1 MRVVLVSLAERTNF
15 LNLVPLGWALRAA
28 GHDVLVASQ
37 PALGPLARA
46 SGLPYAS
53 VGRDHAFWRH
63 LKAVSSFD
71 AVRGGVP
78 LFADFEEGFGG
89 RPWDEV
95 RDSYRQVV
103 TWWWRMVNDPMTDDL
118 VDLCLAWRP
127 DLVVWEAVTH
137 SGAVAA
143 EACGA
148 RHIRYPWGSD
158 LFGVVRETFLSR
170 WAEQPEDERE
180 DPLAAWL
187 SRTAARHGV
196 EFSEALV
203 TGHATVEQIP
213 SDLRLPTPEHI
224 HYLPVRYVPYNGR
237 AVVPDWLRTPPD
249 RPRIGLCLGS
259 STAEWLGRF
268 GMDTRAVLEGL
279 ADLDAEVVAT
289 LPDAERER
297 LGTVPPNTRL
307 VDYVPL
313 HALAPTCAAMITHG
327 GTGTVLSGLAHGVP
341 QVISPR
347 PTYDEALVAR
357 TVAQRGAAIAL
368 DPETVTSGVMARTMR
383 TLLGDARFTYAAR
396 ALGQQVADMPSPAEL
411 AGRLADDD
419 W

>member
-15 LNLVPLGWALRAA
+15 LSLVPLGWALRTA

-37 PALGPLARA
+37 PALGPVVRATGLA
-46 SGLPYAS
+46 YAG

-63 LKAVSSFD
+63 LKTVSSFD
-71 AVRGGVP
+71 GVRGGVP

-89 RPWDEV
+89 RSWDEV
-95 RDSYRQVV
+95 RHSYRQVV
-103 TWWWRMVNDPMTDDL
+103 NWWWRMVNDPMTDDL
-118 VDLCLAWRP
+118 VDLCRTWRP
-127 DLVVWEAVTH
+127 DLVVWEPTTY
-137 SGAVAA
+137 SGAIAA

-148 RHIRYPWGSD
+148 RHVRYPWGSD
-158 LFGVVRETFLSR
+158 LSGVVRATFLSR
-170 WAEQPEDERE
+170 RAERPEDERE

-187 SRTAARHGV
+187 TRTAARHGV
-196 EFSEALV
+196 DYSESLV
-203 TGHATVEQIP
+203 DGHATIEQIP
-213 SDLRLPTPEHI
+213 PALRLPTPGHVR
-224 HYLPVRYVPYNGR
+224 YLPVRYVPYNGR
-237 AVVPDWLRTPPD
+237 AVVPDWLRAPPE

-259 STAEWLGRF
+259 STAAWLGRF

-289 LPDAERER
+289 LPATERER

-341 QVISPR
+341 QIISPR
-347 PTYDEALVAR
+347 PTYDEALMAR
-357 TVAQRGAAIAL
+357 TVARRGAAIAL
-368 DPETVTSGVMARTMR
+368 DPEDVTGEAMAETMR
-383 TLLGDARFTYAAR
+383 TLLADARFTHAAR
-396 ALGQQVADMPSPAEL
+396 ALREQVEEMPSPAEL

-419 W
+419 